1 MPNVGNNA
9 QAIASQIEWTR
20 PELEPL
26 MLMSSV
32 LWKRINTRTDVKPV
46 SNRPCRIPFQP
57 ATGGLFR
64 VAQFDGGDL
73 GRGSG
78 PAEVPGYLSCVSFLQ
93 ATEYT
98 ALADYATDSDSK
110 AVQNYVKLT
119 QEQAAKTFAG
129 YLDALV
135 STGDGSNALDTV
147 VSVVTN
153 GLVVNNANYFQDNQI
168 LDVWTAVGGTFVASI
183 QIQSIDIANNTI
195 WLTGPVPAGVVATT
209 VLFVSGSAGVANSG
223 LFGLRAYQVAG
234 NAGLYMGIPRASWPG
249 KFSTPNINLGGK
261 SLTPAIVRALQA
273 NQILALGPEEID
285 QSENVAHCNVDM
297 QSAWENNS
305 LLVQRVNVPERG
317 NTSPDMLTS
326 KPVTTIAGREMIVNV
341 RATPGLIDFL
351 ALKYWFRIET
361 KATDYYEVGGQT
373 IFPAY
378 GGSGGLASSMLFYL
392 VIMCNIGN
400 GQPRMGAYMNNIA
413 VPTGIFG
420 H

>member
-64 VAQFDGGDL
+64 VANFDGGDL

-119 QEQAAKTFAG
+119 QEQASKTFAG
-129 YLDALV
+129 YLDSLV
-135 STGDGSNALDTV
+135 STGAGANLLDTI
-147 VSVVTN
+147 VSTTTN

-168 LDVWTAVGGTFVASI
+168 LDVFTAANPPVFVATI
-183 QIQSIDIANNTI
+183 QIQSVDIANNTI
-195 WLTGPVPAGVVATT
+195 WLTGAVPAGVVGGTG
-209 VLFVSGSAGVANSG
+209 LYVSGSSAQSNSG

-234 NAGLYMGIPRASWPG
+234 NAGLYMGIPRSSWPG

-261 SLTPAIVRALQA
+261 ALTPAIVRALQA
-273 NQILALGPEEID
+273 NQILALGD
-285 QSENVAHCNVDM
+285 DNDGADNVAHCNVDM
-297 QSAWENNS
+297 QSAWENNA
-305 LLVQRVNVPERG
+305 LLTQRVYVDKSG
-317 NTSPDMLTS
+317 AGSPDMLAKKPLTS
-326 KPVTTIAGREMIVNV
+326 IAGREMIVNV

-351 ALKYWFRIET
+351 ALKTWFRIET

-392 VIMCNIGN
+392 VIMCNVGN

>member
-1 MPNVGNNA
+1 MAAGNNS

-20 PELEPL
+20 NELEPL

-32 LWKRINTRTDVKPV
+32 LWKEISTRTDVKPV
-46 SNRPCRIPFQP
+46 SNRPCRIPFNP

-64 VAQFDGGDL
+64 VANFDGGDL

-98 ALADYATDSDSK
+98 ALADYATDSDTK

-135 STGDGSNALDTV
+135 ATGEGSNLLDV
-147 VSVVTN
+147 VVTVVTN
-153 GLVVNNANYFQDNQI
+153 GLTVNNANYFQDNQI
-168 LDVWTAVGGTFVASI
+168 LDVYTAATPPVFVASI
-183 QIQSIDIANNTI
+183 QIQSVDIANNTI
-195 WLTGPVPAGVVATT
+195 WLTTAVPAGVVAGTG
-209 VLFVSGSAGVANSG
+209 LYVSGSSAQSGSG
-223 LFGLRAYQVAG
+223 LFGLRTYQVAG
-234 NAGLYMGIPRASWPG
+234 NSGTYMGIPRSSWPG

-261 SLTPAIVRALQA
+261 ALTPAIVRALQA
-273 NQILALGPEEID
+273 NQILALGND
-285 QSENVAHCNVDM
+285 NDGADNVAHCNVDM
-297 QSAWENNS
+297 QSAWENNA
-305 LLVQRVNVPERG
+305 LLTQRVYVDKSG
-317 NTSPDMLTS
+317 AGSPDMLAN
-326 KPVTTIAGREMIVNV
+326 KPLTEIAGRRMIINV

-351 ALKYWFRIET
+351 ALKHWFRIET

-392 VIMCNIGN
+392 VIMCQIGN
-400 GQPRMGAYMNNIA
+400 GQPRQGAYMNNIA
-413 VPTGIFG
+413 VPTGIFV

>member
-1 MPNVGNNA
+1 MAVGNNA

-20 PELEPL
+20 NELEPL

-32 LWKRINTRTDVKPV
+32 LWKRISTKTDVKPV
-46 SNRPCRIPFQP
+46 SNRPCRIPFNP

-64 VAQFDGGDL
+64 VANFDGGDL

-98 ALADYATDSDSK
+98 ALADYATDSDTK

-135 STGDGSNALDTV
+135 STGEGSNLLDVV
-147 VSVVTN
+147 VSTVTG

-168 LDVWTAVGGTFVASI
+168 LDVYTAATPPVFVATI
-183 QIQSIDIANNTI
+183 QIQSVDIANNTI
-195 WLTGPVPAGVVATT
+195 WLTTGVPAGVVTGT
-209 VLFVSGSAGVANSG
+209 GLYVSGSSAQANSG
-223 LFGLRAYQVAG
+223 LFGLRTYQVAG
-234 NAGLYMGIPRASWPG
+234 NAGLYMGIPRASYPG
-249 KFSTPNINLGGK
+249 KFSTSNINLGGK
-261 SLTPAIVRALQA
+261 ALTPAIVRALQA

-297 QSAWENNS
+297 QSAWENNA
-305 LLVQRVNVPERG
+305 LLTQRVYVDKSG
-317 NTSPDMLTS
+317 AGSPDMLAK
-326 KPVTTIAGREMIVNV
+326 KPLTEIAGREMIINV

>member
-20 PELEPL
+20 PELEAL

-32 LWKRINTRTDVKPV
+32 LWKRIGTRTDVKPV

-64 VAQFDGGDL
+64 TANFDGGDL

-98 ALADYATDSDSK
+98 ALADYATDSDTK
-110 AVQNYVKLT
+110 AIQNYVKLT
-119 QEQAAKTFAG
+119 QEQATKTFAG
-129 YLDALV
+129 YMDALV
-135 STGDGSNALDTV
+135 ATGSGDNMLDTV
-147 VSVVTN
+147 VTVVT
-153 GLVVNNANYFQDNQI
+153 GGFVVNNANYFQDNQI
-168 LDVWTAVGGTFVASI
+168 LDGADPAVPGTLIATV
-183 QIQSIDIANNTI
+183 QIQSVDIANNTI
-195 WLTGPVPAGVVATT
+195 WLTGPVPAGMVSGTG
-209 VLFVSGSAGVANSG
+209 LYVSGSARVANSG
-223 LFGLRAYQVAG
+223 LFGLRTYQVPG

-249 KFSTPNINLGGK
+249 KFSTPAIDLLGK
-261 SLTPAIVRALQA
+261 ALTPAIVRALQA
-273 NQILALGPEEID
+273 NQTLALGPDEMKDNI
-285 QSENVAHCNVDM
+285 AHCNVDM

-305 LLVQRVNVPERG
+305 LLVQRVNIPERG
-317 NTSPDMLTS
+317 NTSPDMLAS
-326 KPVTTIAGREMIVNV
+326 KPVTTIAGREMLVNV

-351 ALKYWFRIET
+351 SLPDWFRIET

-378 GGSGGLASSMLFYL
+378 GRSGGLASSMLFYL
-392 VIMCNIGN
+392 VIMCQIGLSH
-400 GQPRMGAYMNNIA
+400 PRSGAVLSNVAIP
-413 VPTGIFG
+413 VGIFG

>member
-1 MPNVGNNA
+1 MAAGNNS

-20 PELEPL
+20 NELEPL

-32 LWKRINTRTDVKPV
+32 LWKEISTRTDVKPV
-46 SNRPCRIPFQP
+46 SNRPCRIPFNP

-64 VAQFDGGDL
+64 VANFDGGDL
-73 GRGSG
+73 GRDSG
-78 PAEVPGYLSCVSFLQ
+78 PTKVPKYLSYINFLQ
-93 ATEYT
+93 ATKYT
-98 ALADYATDSDSK
+98 TLTNYVTDSDTK

-135 STGDGSNALDTV
+135 ATGEGSNLLDV
-147 VSVVTN
+147 VVTVVTN
-153 GLVVNNANYFQDNQI
+153 GLTVNNANYFQDNQI
-168 LDVWTAVGGTFVASI
+168 LDVYTAATPPVFVASI
-183 QIQSIDIANNTI
+183 QIQSVDIANNTI
-195 WLTGPVPAGVVATT
+195 WLTTAVPAGVVAGTG
-209 VLFVSGSAGVANSG
+209 LYVSGSSAQSGSG
-223 LFGLRAYQVAG
+223 LFGLRTYQVAG
-234 NAGLYMGIPRASWPG
+234 NSGTYMGIPRSSWPG

-261 SLTPAIVRALQA
+261 ALTPAIVRALQA
-273 NQILALGPEEID
+273 NQILALGND
-285 QSENVAHCNVDM
+285 NDGADNVAHCNVDM
-297 QSAWENNS
+297 QSAWENNA
-305 LLVQRVNVPERG
+305 LLTQRVYVDKSG
-317 NTSPDMLTS
+317 AGSPDMLAN
-326 KPVTTIAGREMIVNV
+326 KPLTEIAGRRMIINV

-351 ALKYWFRIET
+351 ALKHWFRIET

-392 VIMCNIGN
+392 VIMCQIGN
-400 GQPRMGAYMNNIA
+400 AQPRQGAYMNNIA

>member
-1 MPNVGNNA
+1 MAAGNNS
-9 QAIASQIEWTR
+9 QAIAAQIEWTR
-20 PELEPL
+20 NELEPL

-32 LWKRINTRTDVKPV
+32 LWKEIGTKTDVKPV
-46 SNRPCRIPFQP
+46 SNRPCRIPFNP

-64 VAQFDGGDL
+64 VANFDGGDL

-98 ALADYATDSDSK
+98 ALADYATDSDTK

-135 STGDGSNALDTV
+135 STGEGSNLLDVVVTV
-147 VSVVTN
+147 VTA
-153 GLVVNNANYFQDNQI
+153 GLTVNNANYFQDNQI
-168 LDVWTAVGGTFVASI
+168 LDVFTAATPPVFVASI
-183 QIQSIDIANNTI
+183 QIQSVDIANNTI
-195 WLTGPVPAGVVATT
+195 WLTAAVPTGVVAGTG
-209 VLFVSGSAGVANSG
+209 LYVSGSSAQSGSG
-223 LFGLRAYQVAG
+223 LFGLRTYQVAG
-234 NAGLYMGIPRASWPG
+234 NSGLYMGIPRSSWPG

-261 SLTPAIVRALQA
+261 ALTPAIVRALQA
-273 NQILALGPEEID
+273 NQILALGND
-285 QSENVAHCNVDM
+285 NDGADNVAHCNVDM
-297 QSAWENNS
+297 QSAWENNA
-305 LLVQRVNVPERG
+305 LLTQRVYVDKSG
-317 NTSPDMLTS
+317 AGSPDMLAKAPLTE
-326 KPVTTIAGREMIVNV
+326 IAGRRMIVNV

-351 ALKYWFRIET
+351 ALKHWFRIET

-392 VIMCNIGN
+392 VIMPQIGN
-400 GQPRMGAYMNNIA
+400 GQPRAGAYLNNIA

>member
-1 MPNVGNNA
+1 MATGNNA

-20 PELEPL
+20 NELEPL

-32 LWKRINTRTDVKPV
+32 LWKRINTKTDVKPV
-46 SNRPCRIPFQP
+46 SNRPCRIPFNP

-64 VAQFDGGDL
+64 VANFDGGDL

-98 ALADYATDSDSK
+98 ALADYATDSDTK

-135 STGDGSNALDTV
+135 STGEGSNLLDVVVTV
-147 VSVVTN
+147 VTA
-153 GLVVNNANYFQDNQI
+153 GLTVNNANYFQDNQI
-168 LDVWTAVGGTFVASI
+168 LDVYTAATPPVFVATI
-183 QIQSIDIANNTI
+183 QIQSVDIANNTI
-195 WLTGPVPAGVVATT
+195 WLTTAVPTGVVSGTG
-209 VLFVSGSAGVANSG
+209 LYVSGSSAQSGSG
-223 LFGLRAYQVAG
+223 LFGLRTYQVAG
-234 NAGLYMGIPRASWPG
+234 NSGLYMGIPRSSWPG

-261 SLTPAIVRALQA
+261 ALTPAIVRALQA

-297 QSAWENNS
+297 QSAWENNA
-305 LLVQRVNVPERG
+305 LLTQRVYVDKSG
-317 NTSPDMLTS
+317 AGSPDMLA
-326 KPVTTIAGREMIVNV
+326 KAPVTSIAGREMIVNV

>member
-1 MPNVGNNA
+1 MAVGNNA

-64 VAQFDGGDL
+64 VANFDGGDL

-98 ALADYATDSDSK
+98 ALADYATDSDTK

-135 STGDGSNALDTV
+135 STGDGSNALDSV
-147 VSVVTN
+147 VSTVTN

-168 LDVWTAVGGTFVASI
+168 LDVWTAVGGTFVATV
-183 QIQSIDIANNTI
+183 QIQSVDIANNTI
-195 WLTGPVPAGVVATT
+195 WLTGAVPAGVIAGT
-209 VLFVSGSAGVANSG
+209 VLFVSGSAAVANSG
-223 LFGLRAYQVAG
+223 LFGLRTYQVAG
-234 NAGLYMGIPRASWPG
+234 NAGLYMGIPRSAWPG
-249 KFSTPNINLGGK
+249 KFSTPNINLGNK
-261 SLTPAIVRALQA
+261 ALTPAIVRALQA
-273 NQILALGPEEID
+273 NQILALGEDTMDANDNI
-285 QSENVAHCNVDM
+285 AHCNVDM
-297 QSAWENNS
+297 QSAWENNA
-305 LLVQRVNVPERG
+305 LLTQRVYVDKSG
-317 NTSPDMLTS
+317 AGSPDMLAK
-326 KPVTTIAGREMIVNV
+326 KPLTQIAGREMIVNV

-351 ALKYWFRIET
+351 ALKHWFRIET

-392 VIMCNIGN
+392 VIMANIGN
-400 GQPRMGAYMNNIA
+400 GQPRGGAYMNNIA
-413 VPTGIFG
+413 IPKGIFG